1 MECSM
6 TKREKLDEVRALLE
20 KAAVL
25 LDDVDYVGEAEWA
38 RDVASSLEVVMSTD
52 PEIDEAA

>member
-1 MECSM
+1 M
-6 TKREKLDEVRALLE
+6 TKREKLDEVRALLQ